1 MGAKFQFA
9 PEPFT
14 PGFNISEQA
23 RIDGNIVQPNHPY
36 LDQGLYTT
44 GPSSM
49 ATPLAWNWQDML
61 AGAPPKHQ
69 PPSYDFGLF
78 DLAETNG

>member
-1 MGAKFQFA
+1 MGTKFQFA

-23 RIDGNIVQPNHPY
+23 WIDGNIVHPNHPH
-36 LDQGLYTT
+36 LDQALYTT

-49 ATPLAWNWQDML
+49 AIPLASIWQ
-61 AGAPPKHQ
+61 GCWQAPPLL
-69 PPSYDFGLF
+69 SYDFGLF
-78 DLAETNG
+78 DLP